1 MKILNISKYS
11 FDYKGG
17 VEKEAKK
24 VSEQLSEIHQ
34 VDNICFGKKSYEKK
48 LSPNEKIIS
57 FKSLKFFN
65 KVDLSITQTLFLL
78 RNVGKYNLVW
88 LHYPNIIPAIA
99 LLFNKNVDII
109 IQYQND
115 IKVLPLLYKFFKP
128 FENLILKRAKI
139 IITSSPNYHKSSN
152 ALNSFED
159 KIKCIPI
166 KIHKIPD
173 LFQPIEPNGFDQIIL
188 TTIGRYTEYKGYEN
202 IIKLVS
208 NNQKYKLN
216 IISNSDFPSKI
227 NNLVNLSNNVEIL
240 RDLDDIEMNYVL
252 KKSHVF
258 ILSSITRSEGF
269 GIVLLEALRLGL
281 PICVNKLKDTGSEFI
296 TLPGFNGEF
305 FDIRDNSSLFI
316 ALDKICNPSSYYK
329 YSNGALED
337 FNSRFCL
344 TEKKEFLSILKK

>member
-1 MKILNISKYS
+1 MYLHVHCHACQTTCFRLKTLLQLSLDKLNIIN
-11 FDYKGG
+11 F
-17 VEKEAKK
+17 
-24 VSEQLSEIHQ
+24 
-34 VDNICFGKKSYEKK
+34 
-48 LSPNEKIIS
+48 
-57 FKSLKFFN
+57 
-65 KVDLSITQTLFLL
+65 
-78 RNVGKYNLVW
+78 YNL
-88 LHYPNIIPAIA
+88 
-99 LLFNKNVDII
+99 
-109 IQYQND
+109 Q
-115 IKVLPLLYKFFKP
+115 
-128 FENLILKRAKI
+128 
-139 IITSSPNYHKSSN
+139 TSFYISN
-152 ALNSFED
+152 SNSWSFAP
-159 KIKCIPI
+159 IWCIPI

-296 TLPGFNGEF
+296 TIPGFNGEF